1 MHYCLEIFCKVG
13 LWFSNMGLISERFD
27 AFFGKM
33 FNVMKAERAGFTGG
47 EEPVRS
53 VFLSN
58 KFLPWLVILTQCS
71 C

>member
-1 MHYCLEIFCKVG
+1 
-13 LWFSNMGLISERFD
+13 MGLISERFD